1 MRSIG
6 LFRRNPDFAR
16 FWAGETVSLFGTQIS
31 GLALPL
37 TALLVLNVGATEM
50 GILRALA
57 FLPFL
62 VVALPFG
69 ALADRHARRP
79 LMIAANLIRA
89 PLVMLVPVLVATGL
103 LNLPVLAVIVLAI
116 GVCTVLFEVC
126 WLAYVPDIVA
136 REDLI
141 RANGRVS
148 ASASAAEFAGPGLG
162 GALTQWLTAP
172 FALLANGL
180 TYLLSVASLLSIRSR
195 ELPRT
200 AVKRRIASE
209 IAGGLRFIAGEPFL
223 RLLTVTGAAY
233 NFCYMFVE
241 ALLILYLVQQLGFSP
256 GVVGLVIALGALGGL
271 AGAACAGTLLHRFRF
286 GRVFAWAVVIGYAGP
301 ALIPAVAAGTP
312 GGTAVVVGGLF
323 LMRAGL
329 AVSNVA
335 GTSLRQA
342 VTPPEM
348 MGRMTAGMRTISWG
362 IGTTGALVGGL
373 AGDLLG
379 LRFALW
385 VAVAGFLGTG
395 VIVLL
400 SRIPGLSELPEP
412 ARPGAAPTSPVE
424 RR

>member
-1 MRSIG
+1 MRPTG
-6 LFRRNPDFAR
+6 LFHRNPDFAR

-37 TALLVLNVGATEM
+37 TALLVLNVTATEM
-50 GILRALA
+50 GVLRALA

-62 VVALPFG
+62 LVALPFG
-69 ALADRHARRP
+69 ALADRRARRP

-89 PLVMLVPVLVATGL
+89 PLVMLVPVLTVTGL
-103 LNLPVLAVIVLAI
+103 LSLPVLALIVLAI

-162 GALTQWLTAP
+162 GALVQWLSAP
-172 FALLANGL
+172 VALLANGV
-180 TYLLSVASLLSIRSR
+180 TYLLSVASLLSIKSR
-195 ELPRT
+195 EQPR
-200 AVKRRIASE
+200 VVPRRRIASE
-209 IAGGLRFIAGEPFL
+209 IAGGLTFIAREPFL

-241 ALLILYLVQQLGFSP
+241 ALLILYVVQQLGFSP

-271 AGAACAGTLLHRFRF
+271 AGAVCAGTLLHRFRF
-286 GRVFAWAVVIGYAGP
+286 GRVFAGAVVIGYAGP
-301 ALIPAVAAGTP
+301 VLIPAASAGGP
-312 GGTAVVVGGLF
+312 SGVAVVVAGLF

-362 IGTTGALVGGL
+362 IGTTGAVVGGV

-379 LRFALW
+379 LRPALW
-385 VAVAGFLGTG
+385 VAAAGFLGTAA
-395 VIVLL
+395 IVLL
-400 SRIPGLSELPEP
+400 SRIPGLSTLPDP
-412 ARPGAAPTSPVE
+412 AARPGEVETSQA
-424 RR
+424 